1 MKNIREIYIDN
12 EPLRVAVKG
21 YVPRLAEYFRR
32 WNVPLTEKIIYRQ
45 IEPYRVENGV
55 GCYGRA
61 LAFVRGLEAIGKPDR
76 ANYLASRFA
85 ILPDKT
91 RRKFVLGDW
100 LERAFGLLGEMA
112 ALGIARNFSQL
123 ELKKFEMCQLM
134 TAEIL

>member
-1 MKNIREIYIDN
+1 MNIREIYEDN

-32 WNVPLTEKIIYRQ
+32 WDVPLTEKIIYRQ
-45 IEPYRVENGV
+45 IEPYRAENGV
-55 GCYGRA
+55 GCFGRS
-61 LAFVRGLEAIGKPDR
+61 LAFVRGLEAIGKFER

-91 RRKFVLGDW
+91 RRKFILGDW

-112 ALGIARNFSQL
+112 ALGLAGNFKQL
-123 ELKKFEMCQLM
+123 ELKRFEMRHLM
-134 TAEIL
+134 VAEII